1 MRKRDC
7 RKPRGDHSDIR
18 NDSDIFFYSSNE
30 RCVVEKAFRVEN
42 PKVVTMQ
49 RADRMASVFAM
60 NGDLT
65 KVWIANPK
73 EGVDR
78 DEPKKTHPNPAVF
91 VTEFQT
97 PYVLH
102 VIDPVSSFLLD
113 GCPREISEPAGDT
126 VDFLLLPCANDHPF
140 ANFSPFSA
148 VSSGEIALSSKTKV
162 FLAVQMAHQ
171 IHERTLKVIPLVQIF
186 RHKIR
191 IFVIQLVLDENT
203 IFS

>member
-113 GCPREISEPAGDT
+113 GCPREISEPA
-126 VDFLLLPCANDHPF
+126 
-140 ANFSPFSA
+140 